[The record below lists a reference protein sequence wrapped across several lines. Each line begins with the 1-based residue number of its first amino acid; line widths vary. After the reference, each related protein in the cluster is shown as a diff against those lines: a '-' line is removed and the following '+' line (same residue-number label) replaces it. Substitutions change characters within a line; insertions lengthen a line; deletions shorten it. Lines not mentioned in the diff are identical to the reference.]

1 MANTIK
7 SIFGAYATKMQM
19 VIDNSLDKF
28 APTWFN
34 NYFDFDTPQATLD
47 YVSVIGASRIEAA
60 ASVVDR
66 EAATPWRGRPD
77 MSKLSGE
84 IPAIKAGRKMKES
97 DYRNFLTL
105 QALPVSEQT
114 KKEQQLDFL
123 FNDIKAVGNGA
134 MKRIDMMALQAVST
148 GKIKISSVTN
158 PDGLILSDIDLLLP
172 SSNTSNSATSWD
184 NAAATPLTVDIPAVV
199 AYGRGVGIRFE
210 KMLMTPT
217 QFINFQK
224 ITEVKN
230 LLSNFLGFKQSGTI
244 LATQANI
251 NTFLQANNY
260 PTIELVDESI
270 GVEKDGVITT
280 SNPWETNNV
289 TFVPSGKLGTIK
301 NALAIEELRPVEH
314 VTYAKFNNALISKY
328 AQNNPFGEFTTVE
341 LNACPAFEA
350 INQIYIL
357 VAVH

>member
-7 SIFGAYATKMQM
+7 SIFGQYATKMQM

-28 APTWFN
+28 APTWFQ
-34 NYFDFDTPQATLD
+34 NYFDFDVPQATLD
-47 YVSVIGASRIEAA
+47 YVSVIGASRVEAA

-66 EAATPWRGRPD
+66 ESAAPFRSRPD
-77 MSKLSGE
+77 LSKLSGE
-84 IPAIKAGRKMKES
+84 IPAIKEARKMKES

-114 KKEQQLDFL
+114 KKQQLLDFL
-123 FNDIKAVGNGA
+123 FNDIKTVGNGA
-134 MKRIDMMALQAVST
+134 MKRVDMMALQAIST
-148 GKIKISSVTN
+148 GKIKISSTTN
-158 PDGLILSDIDLLLP
+158 PDGLILSDLDLLLP
-172 SSNTSNSATSWD
+172 SGNTSNSATSWD

-199 AYGRGVGIRFE
+199 AYGRGIGVSFA

-224 ITEVKN
+224 ITEVKS
-230 LLSNFLGFKQSGTI
+230 LLSNFLGFKQSGNV
-244 LATQANI
+244 LATLDNI
-251 NTFLQANNY
+251 NVFLQANRF
-260 PTIELVDESI
+260 PVIELVDESI
-270 GVEKDGVITT
+270 GVEKDGVITA
-280 SNPWETNNV
+280 SNPFETNNV
-289 TFVPSGKLGTIK
+289 TFVPAGKLGTIK
-301 NALAIEELRPVEH
+301 NAIAIEELRPVEH
-314 VTYAKFNNALISKY
+314 VTYAKFQNALISKY
-328 AQNNPFGEFTTVE
+328 AQNNPFGEFTVVE